1 MTLTV
6 LLKKLLIKYQYKC
19 IDIDTDIYIY
29 IYKYKYTE
37 KMGEN
42 MAFDNNQDKISNLL
56 KATEAATTQN
66 HNSNF
71 EFERTKKYMF
81 SLQPSVREK
90 INQIANERGYRS
102 ASSFLNDYFK
112 NFEL

>member
-1 MTLTV
+1 MV
-6 LLKKLLIKYQYKC
+6 
-19 IDIDTDIYIY
+19 YI
-29 IYKYKYTE
+29 IILSIEE
-37 KMGEN
+37 KN

-56 KATEAATTQN
+56 KSTDNTTKHN
-66 HNSNF
+66 TNSNF
-71 EFERTKKYMF
+71 EFERTKRFMF

-90 INQIANERGYRS
+90 ITQIAHNRGYRS

>member
-1 MTLTV
+1 
-6 LLKKLLIKYQYKC
+6 
-19 IDIDTDIYIY
+19 
-29 IYKYKYTE
+29 
-37 KMGEN
+37 MGEN

-81 SLQPSVREK
+81 SLQPSIREK